1 MLDAY
6 FCVISSSSLSILF
19 FLRSFFS
26 CSSCSSDFSTH
37 VMYLKECKNDYYFNL
52 IRDPPSFLCIFYNA
66 LLRPLKVLD
75 IGSKGNPNRRVHVDV
90 LFVRNVLLV
99 DHIGLHPPL
108 IVLPLQDVVEPFL
121 KVLAVP
127 CQVGAGV
134 LAEEKQLTLM

>member
-1 MLDAY
+1 MVDAY

-37 VMYLKECKNDYYFNL
+37 VMYLKQWEIDFKFNL

-75 IGSKGNPNRRVHVDV
+75 IGS
-90 LFVRNVLLV
+90 
-99 DHIGLHPPL
+99 
-108 IVLPLQDVVEPFL
+108 
-121 KVLAVP
+121 
-127 CQVGAGV
+127 
-134 LAEEKQLTLM
+134 

>member
-1 MLDAY
+1 
-6 FCVISSSSLSILF
+6 
-19 FLRSFFS
+19 
-26 CSSCSSDFSTH
+26 
-37 VMYLKECKNDYYFNL
+37 MYLKEWKNDFWFNL
-52 IRDPPSFLCIFYNA
+52 IRDPPSFLGIFYNA

-99 DHIGLHPPL
+99 DHVGLHPPL

-127 CQVGAGV
+127 SKVGARI
-134 LAEEKQLTLM
+134 LTEEKQLTLM